1 MTLFASKLERLSET
15 ISLVSARG
23 VTDLARALEAGRG
36 RPVLAVGSG
45 GSVVAVEFL
54 AHCRKTLAL
63 GPTLVMTPM
72 QFVVEPESR
81 AGAEVWLFS
90 AGADNP
96 DIAAAFDAAIA
107 IDAALVRLI
116 TMNADG
122 AVAKIARGVSNAE
135 VVVLPVAD
143 PKDGFLATHS
153 MVSMI
158 TGLLLAADAVANHST
173 SELAATLA
181 EHAEAA
187 LSATGLGRRAAGSFM
202 PGDTVILLHDPQLAP
217 VAALIETSLW
227 ETGLAAV
234 QRTDFRNFAHG
245 RHVWAARYPGS
256 TVVLGLTTDDSVDV
270 WGGVSAPL
278 PDTIRKQQIH
288 LGDAG
293 RLQVATGVFEGL
305 AWIDAVGEI
314 AETDPGKPGHGP
326 FAHAIYDDVSLRRLG
341 QGLTPSVRQKTQAR
355 ALLDSGG
362 RCGRS
367 ACAVG
372 RDRLSGLAEALFTGL
387 VLDYDG
393 TVVETRDRYDPPPQD
408 MLTEIRRFLDAGVDF
423 GIATGRGG
431 SVGEM
436 LRTVLPPE
444 LQERVTIGYY
454 NGGYIRPLTTDIRLE
469 PPAADP
475 EVQAFQGW
483 LASSGLLKPGE
494 PLDGRIQLTLPHTRA
509 VSVPA
514 VVDALAR
521 YPAVA
526 EGRLRV
532 LSSQH
537 SFDIVPRASSKLT
550 LVELMGERSGGPVLT
565 IGDSGAGSGND
576 YDMLAR
582 PHGVSVDSVCGGLD
596 GCWSI
601 FGEAISGPNALLR
614 LLRAARIETGGF
626 RIQVAALGLD
636 GSRGPD

>member
-1 MTLFASKLERLSET
+1 MTLFATKLERLSET

-23 VTDLARALEAGRG
+23 VTDLAQALEAGRG
-36 RPVLAVGSG
+36 RLVLAVGSG
-45 GSVVAVEFL
+45 GSVVAVEFV

-63 GPTLVMTPM
+63 GPTSVMTPM
-72 QFVVEPESR
+72 EFVVGLEGR

-90 AGADNP
+90 AGGDNP

-107 IDAALVRLI
+107 SDAALVRLI
-116 TMNADG
+116 TVNADG
-122 AVAKIARGVSNAE
+122 AVAKVARDVSNAE

-158 TGLLLAADAVANHST
+158 TGLLLAADAVLKPST
-173 SELAATLA
+173 SDLAETLA
-181 EHAEAA
+181 EHAATA
-187 LSATGLGRRAAGSFM
+187 LSATGSGRCAAGSFR
-202 PGDTVILLHDPQLAP
+202 PGDTIILLHDPQLAP
-217 VAALIETSLW
+217 IAALIETSLW

-256 TVVLGLTTDDSVDV
+256 TVVLGLTTDDSLDV
-270 WGGVSAPL
+270 WRGVSAPL

-293 RLQVATGVFEGL
+293 RLQIAIGVFEGL
-305 AWIDAVGEI
+305 AWIDAVGDI
-314 AETDPGKPGHGP
+314 AGTDPGKPGHGS
-326 FAHAIYDDVSLRRLG
+326 FAHAIYDDISLRNLG
-341 QGLTPSVRQKTQAR
+341 QGLTPSVRQKAQAR
-355 ALLDSGG
+355 ALLDSGE

-367 ACAVG
+367 AYAVG
-372 RDRLSGLAEALFTGL
+372 RDRLSGLGKVRFTGL

-393 TVVETRDRYDPPPQD
+393 TVVETRDRYDPPTQV
-408 MLTEIRRFLDAGVDF
+408 MLTEILRFLDAGVAF

-436 LRTVLPPE
+436 LRSVLPVE
-444 LQERVTIGYY
+444 LQEGVTIGYY

-475 EVQAFQGW
+475 EIQAFQGW
-483 LASSGLLKPGE
+483 LESSGLLNPGD
-494 PLDGRIQLTLPHTRA
+494 PLEGRIQLTLPHGRV

-514 VVDALAR
+514 VREALAR

-537 SFDIVPRASSKLT
+537 SFDIVPRASSKLA
-550 LVELMGERSGGPVLT
+550 LVELMGGRSGEPVLT
-565 IGDSGAGSGND
+565 VGDSGVGAGND

-582 PHGVSVDSVCGGLD
+582 PHGVSVGSVCGGLD

-601 FGEAISGPNALLR
+601 FGETLSGPNALLR

-626 RIQVAALGLD
+626 RIEVAALGLD
-636 GSRGPD
+636 GFRGAD

>member
-1 MTLFASKLERLSET
+1 MSLFASKLERLSET

-54 AHCRKTLAL
+54 AHCRKSLVL
-63 GPTLVMTPM
+63 GPTSVMTPM
-72 QFVVEPESR
+72 EFIVGLEGW
-81 AGAEVWLFS
+81 AGAEIWLFS
-90 AGADNP
+90 AGGDNP
-96 DIAAAFDAAIA
+96 DIAAAFDAAVA
-107 IDAALVRLI
+107 SDAALVRLI
-116 TMNADG
+116 TVNADG
-122 AVAKIARGVSNAE
+122 AVAKVARGVPNAE
-135 VVVLPVAD
+135 AIVLPVAD

-158 TGLLLAADAVANHST
+158 TGLLLAADAVLKPLGSDVAV
-173 SELAATLA
+173 TLM
-181 EHAEAA
+181 EHAAAA
-187 LSATGLGRRAAGSFM
+187 LSATGSGRCAAGSFR

-217 VAALIETSLW
+217 IAALIETSLW

-245 RHVWAARYPGS
+245 RHVWAARYPDS
-256 TVVLGLTTDDSVDV
+256 TVVLGLTTDDSLDV
-270 WGGVSAPL
+270 WRGVSAPL
-278 PDTIRKQQIH
+278 PDAIRKQQIH

-293 RLQVATGVFEGL
+293 RLQIAIGIFEGL
-305 AWIDAVGEI
+305 AWIDAVGHI
-314 AETDPGKPGHGP
+314 AGTDPGKPGHGP
-326 FAHAIYDDVSLRRLG
+326 FAHAIYDDISLRNLG
-341 QGLTPSVRQKTQAR
+341 QGLTPSVRQKARTR
-355 ALLDSGG
+355 ALLDSGE

-372 RDRLSGLAEALFTGL
+372 RERLSGLFETRFTGL

-393 TVVETRDRYDPPPQD
+393 TVVQTCDRYNPPTQD

-436 LRTVLPPE
+436 LRSVLPAE

-454 NGGYIRPLTTDIRLE
+454 NGGYIQPLTTDIRLT

-475 EVQAFQGW
+475 EIQAFRDW
-483 LASSGLLKPGE
+483 LKSSGLLNPGDVLE
-494 PLDGRIQLTLPHTRA
+494 GRIQLTLPQQRV

-514 VVDALAR
+514 LREALAH
-521 YPAVA
+521 YPAVV

-537 SFDIVPRASSKLT
+537 SFDIVPRASSKLA
-550 LVELMGERSGGPVLT
+550 LVELMGGRSGEPILT
-565 IGDSGAGSGND
+565 VGDSGDGTGND

-582 PHGVSVDSVCGGLD
+582 PHGVSVGSVCGGLD

-601 FGEAISGPNALLR
+601 FGEAFSGPNALLR
-614 LLRAARIETGGF
+614 LLRAARIEARGF
-626 RIQVAALGLD
+626 RIKATALGLD
-636 GSRGPD
+636 GPKRAD